1 MPLLPLWIVLHVIK
15 SVVIPGDK
23 SISHRALLLSALREG
38 TTKIYGFLESDD
50 CIATARALR
59 MMGVT
64 IEHKND
70 DWLVHGVGLHGLKAP
85 KNPIDCGNSGTTMRL
100 LAGILSAQSFDSV
113 LIGDESLSKRPMMRI
128 VEPLRKMGAEVEAM
142 DGHAPLKIY
151 GGNML
156 RGIIYAPPMASA
168 QVKSCILLAGLYA
181 KGKTKV
187 IEPIKTRDHTERM
200 LEHSGDIQVPGDL
213 SSAAFFIVLACLRQ
227 GEAIR
232 LPAIGLNPTRT
243 GVLDILRAMGAKI
256 TIENQRY
263 FGKEPVGDITVYTSK
278 LKAVDIDEAT
288 LVRAIDEFP
297 ILMIAAACADG
308 VTRFRGV
315 EELRHKES
323 DRVQA
328 MQEGL
333 NSLGIRVDV
342 NVHEVRVRGGEFQSG
357 VVDAR
362 GDHRIAM
369 AFYILEKITALNI
382 EIMNGDMVKTSFP
395 NFHEIPY
402 HS

>member
-1 MPLLPLWIVLHVIK
+1 VIK

-23 SISHRALLLSALREG
+23 SISHRALLISALRKG
-38 TTKIYGFLESDD
+38 ITKIHGFLESDD

-64 IEHKND
+64 IENKND
-70 DWLVHGVGLHGLKAP
+70 VWLVHGVGLHGLKAP
-85 KNPIDCGNSGTTMRL
+85 KNSIDCGNSGTTMRL
-100 LAGILSAQSFDSV
+100 LAGILVAQSFDSV

-128 VEPLRKMGAEVEAM
+128 VEPLRKMGARIEAT
-142 DGHAPLKIY
+142 DGHAPLNIT
-151 GGNML
+151 GGNVL
-156 RGIIYAPPMASA
+156 HGISYTPPMASA

-181 KGKTKV
+181 KGKTEV
-187 IEPIKTRDHTERM
+187 VEPIKTRNHTELM
-200 LEHSGDIQVPGDL
+200 LEHKGNIQVPGDL
-213 SSAAFFIVLACLRQ
+213 SSAAFFIVFACIRQ

-256 TIENQRY
+256 AIENQRC
-263 FGKEPVGDITVYTSK
+263 FGSEPVGDMIIHASK
-278 LKAVDIDEAT
+278 LKAVDIDEAM

-297 ILMIAAACADG
+297 ILMIAAACTDG
-308 VTRFRGV
+308 VTCFRGI

-333 NSLGIRVDV
+333 TNLGIRVDV
-342 NVHEVRVRGGEFQSG
+342 DVHEVRVRGGEFQSG

-369 AFYILEKITALNI
+369 AFYILEKLIASNI
-382 EIMNGDMVKTSFP
+382 GVINGDMVKTSFP
-395 NFHEIPY
+395 NFHEITY
-402 HS
+402 HSSIF